1 MELGTD
7 KVMGY
12 AYYADFQ
19 VMSVTPAHLFEEQPG
34 FVPVDQEEND
44 QEENEVPEQQSDDVQ
59 EPSGGNG
66 WATDGTVQGRWAA
79 PIQKEIVVGE
89 KEVKVEQGNVWK
101 GETSGNVQQAGWDTG
116 ATANKNDNNGWG
128 DTPSSTFVSDEP
140 LPFKLFLKLGNVQK
154 GKLVVRL

>member
-1 MELGTD
+1 MELDTN

-12 AYYADFQ
+12 TYYTDFQ

-59 EPSGGNG
+59 EPSGANS

-79 PIQKEIVVGE
+79 PIQKELVVVE
-89 KEVKVEQGNVWK
+89 KEVKVKQGNVWK
-101 GETSGNVQQAGWDTG
+101 GETSGNVQ
-116 ATANKNDNNGWG
+116 
-128 DTPSSTFVSDEP
+128 
-140 LPFKLFLKLGNVQK
+140 
-154 GKLVVRL
+154 